1 MLNLEADFD
10 DDGNLASGK
19 TESKPETSNPPQQEF
34 QKNVNTS
41 EDMWFEDKYM
51 NKYQELCTEYK
62 ITKEQLLQRLKDR
75 YKVFDP
81 KTKQNKPVEKL
92 EEAKFIKKENKE
104 KLKAD
109 IMTGFMDVSQ
119 MVEEVNLTDEVGD
132 KDLDDIPF

>member
-1 MLNLEADFD
+1 
-10 DDGNLASGK
+10 
-19 TESKPETSNPPQQEF
+19 
-34 QKNVNTS
+34 
-41 EDMWFEDKYM
+41 
-51 NKYQELCTEYK
+51 
-62 ITKEQLLQRLKDR
+62 
-75 YKVFDP
+75 
-81 KTKQNKPVEKL
+81 PVEKL